1 MGAVRLLALAAGQFS
16 LAVILV
22 TLGAYLGIAALS
34 MPAVLLAI
42 LTTVPLLA
50 GVTQLIWPD
59 ETAPAATDGVI
70 DQ

>member
-1 MGAVRLLALAAGQFS
+1 MRLLALAAGLFS
-16 LAVILV
+16 LAVILL
-22 TLGAYLGIAALS
+22 TLGAYLDLAVLS

-59 ETAPAATDGVI
+59 ETAPEAKDGVI
-70 DQ
+70 EP